1 MSSDAEQ
8 TSIIL
13 PDGGPDSQ
21 ELDRERRKGNIIKL
35 DNVIKKNL
43 IIALCLLSNDTL
55 NRSPI
60 QRMKNIQFYS
70 TAASTSHNHIH
81 F

>member
-35 DNVIKKNL
+35 DNVIKKFDY
-43 IIALCLLSNDTL
+43 CVV
-55 NRSPI
+55 
-60 QRMKNIQFYS
+60 FVVE
-70 TAASTSHNHIH
+70 
-81 F
+81 